1 MGMVMQSLLDLI
13 EEAFGEFPELRAFA
27 MFLLHTS
34 VSFIENLSNYIS
46 ETFNNFKD
54 VVGKEDTV
62 WGLVTYVV
70 EQIFR
75 KDFGQVRANTIGAVN
90 ANERSSAIRIMWS
103 SMRSVEVAQ
112 NFITQGIKNAPPV
125 SASYVRFVLSHSNMG
140 KVKHLVEENK
150 VMKERL
156 SRLEEEM
163 GKMKRS
169 VEVVKRTADQ
179 AMSKATEGGGKKMRR
194 DGNGN

>member
-1 MGMVMQSLLDLI
+1 MK
-13 EEAFGEFPELRAFA
+13 AFTIS
-27 MFLLHTS
+27 LLHTS
-34 VSFIENLSNYIS
+34 MSFIENLSNYIS

-103 SMRSVEVAQ
+103 SLRSVVVAQ
-112 NFITQGIKNAPPV
+112 TFITQGIKNAPPV

-140 KVKHLVEENK
+140 RVRHLVEENK
-150 VMKERL
+150 LMK
-156 SRLEEEM
+156 SKVSYLEEEM
-163 GKMKRS
+163 AKLKRS
-169 VEVVKRTADQ
+169 MEGIKRTADQ
-179 AMSKATEGGGKKMRR
+179 AMSKASEGGGKKAKKEGIGM
-194 DGNGN
+194 